1 MAGRL
6 TRPQAVL
13 EEIFNRNIAMGE
25 RLRSEIRENGRKA
38 DRDRATEA
46 LTQWDANAQKLLEG
60 AFTDSSPASPYP
72 APIDMNY
79 LTSADSYAGDI
90 KRVVQAFDKRLEALR
105 SIRDMLGLYDGPAET
120 ILAGREHPA
129 SSSSSAA
136 FIVHGRADGPK
147 EQVARFLERA
157 TDAEPII
164 LHEQAKRGQVIIESL
179 EAFAATAAFAIVLLT
194 GDDYGGIKGSPES
207 NARARQTVVFE
218 LGFFIGAL
226 GRSRVAVLYEE
237 TVELPSDM
245 NGILYTTLDS
255 QGAWRLSLGRELRAA
270 GFAVDLN
277 RAT

>member
-38 DRDRATEA
+38 DRDRAIEA

-194 GDDYGGIKGSPES
+194 ADDYGGIKGSPES
-207 NARARQTVVFE
+207 NARARQNVVFE

-277 RAT
+277 RVT

>member
-13 EEIFNRNIAMGE
+13 EGIFDRSIAVGE

-38 DRDRATEA
+38 DRDRAIEA
-46 LTQWDANAQKLLEG
+46 LAQWDANAQKLLEG
-60 AFTDSSPASPYP
+60 AFTDSGPASPYP
-72 APIDMNY
+72 GA
-79 LTSADSYAGDI
+79 I
-90 KRVVQAFDKRLEALR
+90 KRVAQAFDKRLEALR
-105 SIRDMLGLYDGPAET
+105 SIRDMLGLYDGPAEA

-129 SSSSSAA
+129 SSSSSAV

-207 NARARQTVVFE
+207 NARARQNVVFE

-255 QGAWRLSLGRELRAA
+255 QGAWKLSLGRELRAA